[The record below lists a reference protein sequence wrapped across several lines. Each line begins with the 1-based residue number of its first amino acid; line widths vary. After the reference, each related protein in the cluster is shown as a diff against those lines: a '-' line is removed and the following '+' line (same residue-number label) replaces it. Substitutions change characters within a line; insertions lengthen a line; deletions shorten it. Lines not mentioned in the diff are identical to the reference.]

1 MDSNRLMYGSIGAG
15 ILVGIL
21 MLVLFGWLAIYGW
34 LVAGVVAGMASRGS
48 GRGFLSGLIAGIV
61 VSAIAVAFALFIP
74 VSTINTLVGYV
85 GNQYLSSTVFA
96 PIYSVLGLSTT
107 ELLKRMAVDLILIPA
122 VGGFIGGSVMSNGYF
137 VEEVEEHEQ
146 PSRSQ
151 QTARIVDDENDEVSS

>member
-85 GNQYLSSTVFA
+85 GNQYLSSKVFA

-122 VGGFIGGSVMSNGYF
+122 VGGFIGGF
-137 VEEVEEHEQ
+137 V
-146 PSRSQ
+146 
-151 QTARIVDDENDEVSS
+151 VSKWNFV